1 MGDVGH
7 EEESRSAGTAGGGLP
22 GVAGASGLHVMVPL
36 VTYLRDAG
44 VTSAAL
50 PPQAPAEV
58 LLAEHRAR
66 LVRERGLAS
75 ATVLRAL

>member
-1 MGDVGH
+1 M
-7 EEESRSAGTAGGGLP
+7 
-22 GVAGASGLHVMVPL
+22 AGASGLHVMVPL

-50 PPQAPAEV
+50 PPPQAPAEV